1 MARPSAVFLIN
12 LIQDVNIL
20 RPLIVMASRDFAFAV
35 TLLVARKFLARD
47 VLGIWQNELNCI
59 SSATGASIEH
69 FDDPWDAHRLLRGDG
84 LLFSASESDLPEHAV
99 THEVFRQ
106 APASFTRVTLQHG
119 YECVGF
125 RHSQAH
131 VRAHG
136 QTASFAADILCSW
149 TGPDQLP
156 SLAQSQRSKIHVTG
170 PSLVLQQGP
179 ARSESGDR
187 STGLVCEN
195 LHSVRFANADEARS
209 DFVKMFTAFSD
220 ILENEGGSVSL
231 RPHPGGQYFVKTR
244 TPLSSNVWVEN
255 APTYRLPMN
264 GFAYGISAPSS
275 VIIEMLLAQIPTA
288 VWRDRRGEIDAD
300 AYSGLAVV
308 SSLDDWVGFARAATI
323 DAKPFVARQAE
334 FLAATGM
341 PLAPEDVYGR
351 FAQVFQ
357 AAGRRAEAGQL

>member
-20 RPLIVMASRDFAFAV
+20 RPMIVMASRDFEFAV
-35 TLLVARKFLARD
+35 TLLVARNFLARD
-47 VLGIWQNELNCI
+47 VLGIWHNELNCI
-59 SSATGASIEH
+59 ASATEASIEY
-69 FDDPWDAHRLLRGDG
+69 FDDPWGARRQLKGDG

-99 THEVFRQ
+99 AHEVFQ
-106 APASFTRVTLQHG
+106 LAPASFTRITLQHG

-125 RHSQAH
+125 RHSDAH

-149 TGPDQLP
+149 TNPDRLP
-156 SLAQSQRSKIHVTG
+156 SLARSQRSKIHVTG
-170 PSLVLQQGP
+170 PSLVLQQRAAP
-179 ARSESGDR
+179 SESGNR
-187 STGLVCEN
+187 LRGLVCEN
-195 LHSVRFANADEARS
+195 LHSVRFADAHEARS

-220 ILENEGGSVSL
+220 ILDNKGGLVSL

-244 TPLSSNVWVEN
+244 TPLSSNVSVEN

-300 AYSGLAVV
+300 AYAGLTVV
-308 SSLDDWVGFARAATI
+308 SSLDDWVGFASAATT
-323 DAKPFVARQAE
+323 DAKPFLARQAE

-341 PLAPEDVYGR
+341 PLAPDDVYGR
-351 FAQVFQ
+351 FAQIFQ
-357 AAGRRAEAGQL
+357 AAGRRAQAG